1 MTKMRD
7 VYQDMDGH
15 FILKKKMAGL
25 CITRTLMSPV
35 NGNKMETRIDMKDP
49 DLKFRV
55 GSRKKDEIQVMRI
68 GFANM
73 TQNM

>member
-1 MTKMRD
+1 MRE
-7 VYQDMDGH
+7 VHQDMYGH
-15 FILKKKMAGL
+15 FNLKKKVAGL

-35 NGNKMETRIDMKDP
+35 NGNMMDTRIDMKDP

-55 GSRKKDEIQVMRI
+55 GSRKKDEIQAMRI
-68 GFANM
+68 GLANM